1 MKTIWP
7 DSYDGDSYDGDNN
20 DSNNNDGDNNA
31 KSKHMGF
38 EVMPWAFQN
47 CAPRP
52 TEVQQ
57 LDSSTGS
64 TDRQSFDSRQSP
76 TE

>member
-47 CAPRP
+47 CAPINP
-52 TEVQQ
+52 AVAW
-57 LDSSTGS
+57 
-64 TDRQSFDSRQSP
+64 
-76 TE
+76 